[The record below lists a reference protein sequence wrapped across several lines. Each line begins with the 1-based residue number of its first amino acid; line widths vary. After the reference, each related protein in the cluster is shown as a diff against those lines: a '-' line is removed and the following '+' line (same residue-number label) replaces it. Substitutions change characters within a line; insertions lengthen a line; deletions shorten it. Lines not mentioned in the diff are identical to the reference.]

1 MVKGFSLELLPLVR
15 YQQNV
20 RQRNDAIE
28 QATAKLPNWLELQI
42 QNLNCQS
49 FKDLTEN
56 IVRHVGNLRLRK
68 EKELYRKNIPRK
80 EDRR

>member
-28 QATAKLPNWLELQI
+28 QATAKLPNWLELQF
-42 QNLNCQS
+42 QSLNCQS
-49 FKDLTEN
+49 FKDLTET